1 MENSTKGKV
10 LGKWKQIKS
19 AHVLLL
25 SGFVEGCWNPTMFI
39 SKDANVVWSLSY
51 VLWFHGVGDWKS
63 QGKQCSF
70 PSWKNTRQV
79 GAVKTLVYYTYV
91 FFNVVNICFQSIK
104 KTPCVWYMF
113 IYIAIETASFLAGIN
128 DGSQVFFKRSSPS
141 LKKKR
146 CVPRRKS
153 LPSKELNE
161 ENLGNVD
168 GSDYAT
174 YYHSYLRDSES

>member
-1 MENSTKGKV
+1 
-10 LGKWKQIKS
+10 
-19 AHVLLL
+19 
-25 SGFVEGCWNPTMFI
+25 
-39 SKDANVVWSLSY
+39 
-51 VLWFHGVGDWKS
+51 
-63 QGKQCSF
+63 
-70 PSWKNTRQV
+70 
-79 GAVKTLVYYTYV
+79 
-91 FFNVVNICFQSIK
+91 
-104 KTPCVWYMF
+104 MF

-168 GSDYAT
+168 GRDYAT
-174 YYHSYLRDSES
+174 YYHSYLGDSES